1 MIYSLVVN
9 ELMLISSLGIK
20 FCDFIMCLQNSHQ
33 DISTAISECSS
44 LHLADIYDSDSS
56 DSEDEPLDHPA
67 YSPLSGAGDDIPEH
81 DVNQEGDDDD
91 DDNDDD
97 DDDDECLQ
105 SPSHTSVSWRICDEW
120 MSVCC
125 LL

>member
-1 MIYSLVVN
+1 MNL
-9 ELMLISSLGIK
+9 LISGLGVSIE
-20 FCDFIMCLQNSHQ
+20 FCDFIMCLQISHQ
-33 DISTAISECSS
+33 DISTAISECPS

-67 YSPLSGAGDDIPEH
+67 YSPLSGAGDDVPEH
-81 DVNQEGDDDD
+81 DVNQESDDDD
-91 DDNDDD
+91 DDDDDDNNDDD

-120 MSVCC
+120 MLVCC